1 MIHDGDFG
9 TILQTTVEEDN
20 ASVDIS
26 GASEVLFSA
35 HPPGGTVKSFTAA
48 FTNTGTDGK
57 VRYTLVSGDID
68 VPGTW
73 RIQVKVTFSASK
85 ILRSIPDT
93 IIVGPRL
100 DAA

>member
-9 TILQTTVEEDN
+9 TILQTTIKEDD
-20 ASVDIS
+20 ASVDVS
-26 GASEVLFSA
+26 GATSVKFSA

-48 FTNTGTDGK
+48 NTTDGTDGK
-57 VRYTLVSGDID
+57 VRYTTLDGDIN

-73 RIQVKVTFSASK
+73 RIQALITFSATK
-85 ILRSIPDT
+85 VMRSVPDT

-100 DAA
+100 DSA

>member
-1 MIHDGDFG
+1 MILNGDFG

-20 ASVDIS
+20 ASVDVS
-26 GASEVLFSA
+26 GASEVKFSA
-35 HPPGGTVKSFTAA
+35 HPPGGTVKSFTAG
-48 FTNTGTDGK
+48 FTSDGTDGK
-57 VRYTLVSGDID
+57 VRYTTLDGDIN

-73 RIQVKVTFSASK
+73 RIQVLITFSATK

-100 DAA
+100 DSA